1 MKHFRRLGMLFYIAN
16 LEQIGNER
24 SDVVRTKCN
33 VIVIANQKGGVGKT
47 TTTENIGIG
56 LAKEGKKVL
65 LVDFDPQADLSACL
79 GIRNSDSM
87 EHTICE
93 ALNHTIQDVP
103 IDYEKIIIHHE
114 ENVDLIPSNIEL
126 ADFELKLVSVMN
138 RERILDMTLSPLKD
152 RYDVILI
159 DCPPSLGM
167 LTINALSS
175 ADNVLIPVQAQ
186 YLPAKGMTKLLGTI
200 NKVRRQINPNIK
212 ILGVA
217 ITLANVQTN
226 LGRSTID
233 TLRENYGNHLKV
245 FHSVI
250 PIGVK
255 AAEASVMGKSVY
267 EHAKD
272 SNVAKAY
279 ENLTKEIIRSEK
291 IKNKGSLER

>member
-16 LEQIGNER
+16 QKQIGNER
-24 SDVVRTKCN
+24 SDIVRTKCN

-65 LVDFDPQADLSACL
+65 LIDFDPQADLSACL
-79 GIRNSDSM
+79 GVRNSDSM

-103 IDYEKIIIHHE
+103 IDYDKIIIHHE

-200 NKVRRQINPNIK
+200 NKVQRQINPNIK

-245 FHSVI
+245 FHSII